1 MNISFY
7 KKVIEHF
14 SRFSCRVILFI
25 SLLFCHVSGN
35 SFGSPLE
42 QVKTAGNISL
52 KLVAVSIPQGLAVLE
67 NKAGCVIN
75 YNKSIFN
82 ESSRINID
90 VKDMSLPQVL
100 KQMLTGTHVGFKFA
114 DEHTV
119 LLYKLP
125 APVKPGKISGKVLD
139 EKGETLP
146 GASVRIIETGNG
158 TQTSVDGEYIL
169 NVAPGTYTL
178 EITYISYQTMRINGI
193 VVTEDKNTPLNIAL
207 KPASSALKEVIV
219 TASYRKA
226 SVDGLLTRQKNAS
239 EISNGISAEQL
250 ARTPDKN
257 IGESLKR
264 ISGVST
270 IDNKF
275 VLVRGIGERYNTA
288 VLDGTILPSTE
299 AQSRNFSFDMI
310 PASLVDN
317 VVVSKTITPDMNASF
332 GGGLIQINTK
342 DIPNENFM
350 SFTAGASYN
359 DQSTGKDFL
368 SHKRGKYDYFGF
380 DDGRRDFPKDLVH
393 TNRSTDPNRALSDA
407 EYQKKVVDQ
416 SKRFTN
422 DNFTMYKYK
431 TAPSQNYQFSIGR
444 LLTLDT
450 TNNNKL
456 GFTGALSYRNTQNI
470 NVIDDQSRG
479 GWDIQ
484 HPELNNGAAYV
495 FNTTLGALL
504 NVGLQLGKNR
514 FSLRNTYTHVYDN
527 TLTRITGYDLENGS
541 SDLAAH
547 KPPNRILEAD
557 DPTYTTLLQNKL
569 SGQHQLGK
577 AKIEWDVARTSVNRE
592 EKDAGIATQRPVLVG
607 NSYQYFYDASKLT
620 EPRINTTSRQHSYNK
635 ESHYSWNLSGTIPF
649 TLAGI
654 RSSVKTGYF
663 GNHKKAEFNWQ
674 IAALASTEKLSDS
687 SRYIP
692 LSQMIDPKNMAYDK
706 YLYAIDP
713 SFLDSYEGKSQIHA
727 GYVMLD
733 NRIFDK
739 LRLVWG
745 LRGEYYKYTEIKQG
759 AIIKGGAENIF
770 SVKPDKRWQWLP
782 SANLTYSPIQ
792 SLNIRGAVSSSVVR
806 PELMDN
812 NPFLRYSPTLDALY
826 GNKGLY
832 STRINS
838 YDLKTEWFPGLGEI
852 ISVGG
857 FYKRFDKPVELN
869 AIMVNGNPNYYL
881 QNADWANVYG
891 LEFELRKN
899 FGFIA
904 DEGFLK
910 NITAYG
916 NLTLQKSTVQNTYTV
931 DPGSG
936 KPYIQV
942 PTQQKRSLYGQSP
955 YLYNLGLQY
964 IGSHL
969 GFNAAYNKSGRKTYI
984 VSDDPTFIEY
994 ERPRDQLDIQIS
1006 YRFLKNKMEVKFNM
1020 ANLTNNIFNVYR
1032 NTASYEKIPGYTG
1045 EPGSDKSKG
1054 LRLKPGF
1061 SNNYEKGDQVMFQQ
1075 RFGRTYSTSLT
1086 YNF

>member
-7 KKVIEHF
+7 KKVIKHF

-25 SLLFCHVSGN
+25 FLLFCHVSGN
-35 SFGSPLE
+35 TFGSAPE
-42 QVKTAGNISL
+42 QVKAAGNISL

-90 VKDMSLPQVL
+90 VKDVSLTQVL
-100 KQMLTGTHVGFKFA
+100 KQMLAGTHVGFKFA

-169 NVAPGTYTL
+169 SVAPGTYTL
-178 EITYISYQTMRINGI
+178 EVTYISYQTMRINGV

-207 KPASSALKEVIV
+207 KPASSALKEVVV

-288 VLDGTILPSTE
+288 MLDGTILPSTE

-393 TNRSTDPNRALSDA
+393 TNRNTDPNRALSDA

-450 TNNNKL
+450 ANNNKL
-456 GFTGALSYRNTQNI
+456 GFTGAISYRNTQNI

-479 GWDIQ
+479 DWNIQ
-484 HPELNNGAAYV
+484 RPDLNTGAAYV

-504 NVGLQLGKNR
+504 NVGLQLGNNR

-527 TLTRITGYDLENGS
+527 TLTRIAGYDLVNG
-541 SDLAAH
+541 DGALKANQ
-547 KPPNRILEAD
+547 PPNRVLEAD

-577 AKIEWDVARTSVNRE
+577 VKIEWDAARTSVSRE
-592 EKDAGIATQRPVLVG
+592 EKDAGIASSRPVLVG
-607 NSYQYFYDASKLT
+607 DSYQYFYYGSKIT
-620 EPRINTTSRQHSYNK
+620 EPRISETSRQHAFNK
-635 ESHYSWNLSGTIPF
+635 ESHYSWNLSGTLPF
-649 TLAGI
+649 TFAGI
-654 RSSVKTGYF
+654 RSSVKAGYF
-663 GNHKKAEFNWQ
+663 GNQKNAEFNWQ
-674 IAALASTEKLSDS
+674 IAALATTEKYADS
-687 SRYIP
+687 VGYKPIGQLISPENI
-692 LSQMIDPKNMAYDK
+692 AYDK
-706 YLYAIDP
+706 YIYAIDP
-713 SFLDSYEGKSQIHA
+713 SFVDSYKGKSQIHA

-904 DEGFLK
+904 DEGILK

-1054 LRLKPGF
+1054 LRLKSGF

>member
-7 KKVIEHF
+7 KKVNKHF
-14 SRFSCRVILFI
+14 FRLSCRVILFMFLALCLT
-25 SLLFCHVSGN
+25 STYT
-35 SFGSPLE
+35 FGLVVVQE
-42 QVKTAGNISL
+42 NGTNNISL
-52 KLVAVSIPQGLAVLE
+52 KLTDVSISEGLTALE
-67 NKAGCVIN
+67 SKAGCVIN

-82 ESSRINID
+82 ESNRISID
-90 VKDMSLPQVL
+90 VKNVTLTQTL
-100 KQMLTGTHVGFKFA
+100 KVMLANTHVAFKFA
-114 DEHTV
+114 DQNTV

-125 APVKPGKISGKVLD
+125 APVKPGKISGRVLD

-146 GASVRIIETGNG
+146 GVSVRVIETGG
-158 TQTSVDGEYIL
+158 GSQTSVNGDYIL
-169 NVAPGTYTL
+169 SLHPGTYTL
-178 EITYISYQTMRINGI
+178 EFSYISFQTQRITGV
-193 VVTEDKNTPLNIAL
+193 VVTEDKNTSLSIAL
-207 KPASSALKEVIV
+207 KPASSALKEVVV
-219 TASYRKA
+219 TATYRKA
-226 SVDGLLTRQKNAS
+226 SVEGLLVRQKNAS

-270 IDNKF
+270 VDNKF
-275 VLVRGIGERYNTA
+275 ILVRGIGERYNTA
-288 VLDGTILPSTE
+288 MMDGTVLPSTE

-310 PASLVDN
+310 PAGLVDN
-317 VVVSKTITPDMNASF
+317 VVVSKTVTPDMNASF
-332 GGGLIQINTK
+332 GGGLIQVNTK

-350 SFTAGASYN
+350 SFTAGAAYN

-380 DDGRRDFPKDLVH
+380 DDGRRDMPTGLVQ
-393 TNRSTDPNRALSDA
+393 TNRTTAPNAALSDA
-407 EYQKKVVDQ
+407 DYQKKVTEQ

-450 TNNNKL
+450 TKNNKL

-470 NVIDDQSRG
+470 NIVDGQSRG
-479 GWDIQ
+479 DWNIQ
-484 HPELNNGAAYV
+484 RPELNNGAAYV

-527 TLTRITGYDLENGS
+527 TLTRIAGYDLVNGPG
-541 SDLAAH
+541 AVKANN
-547 KPPNRILEAD
+547 PPNRVVEAD

-577 AKIEWDVARTSVNRE
+577 VKIEWDVARTSVSRQ
-592 EKDAGIATQRPVLVG
+592 EKNVSIATSSPVLVG
-607 NSYQYFYDASKLT
+607 DSYQYFYEGGSLT
-620 EPRINTTSRQHSYNK
+620 EPNISQTSRQHLGNK
-635 ESHYSWNLSGTIPF
+635 EHHYSWDVSGTLPF
-649 TLAGI
+649 TFAGI
-654 RSSVKTGYF
+654 RSSIKTGYF
-663 GNHKKAEFNWQ
+663 GIQKQAEFDWQ
-674 IAALASTEKLSDS
+674 IAVLALNGSDS
-687 SRYIP
+687 LRYNPISEASKP
-692 LSQMIDPKNMAYDK
+692 ENLSYDK
-706 YLYAIDP
+706 YSYAIQP
-713 SFLDSYEGKSQIHA
+713 FFLDDYKGKSQTHA

-745 LRGEYYKYTEIKQG
+745 LRGEYYKYTEIKYG
-759 AIIKGGAENIF
+759 TNIKGDGGLF
-770 SVKPDKRWQWLP
+770 SLKPDKRWQWLP

-792 SLNIRGAVSSSVVR
+792 SLNVRAAVSSSVVR

-812 NPFLRYSPTLDALY
+812 NPFFRYSAYLDGLY
-826 GNKGLY
+826 GNRGLY

-857 FYKRFDKPVELN
+857 FYKHFDKPAELSYFF
-869 AIMVNGNPNYYL
+869 NGTDNYYL
-881 QNADWANVYG
+881 QSADWAKVYG

-899 FGFIA
+899 FDFIA
-904 DEGFLK
+904 DEGILK

-916 NLTLQKSTVQNTYTV
+916 NLTLQKSRVQATYTV
-931 DPGSG
+931 NNPEVG
-936 KPYIQV
+936 KPQLQV
-942 PTQQKRSLYGQSP
+942 PVEQKRAMYGQSP

-964 IGSHL
+964 IGNHL
-969 GFNAAYNKSGRKTYI
+969 GFNAAYNKSGYKTYI
-984 VSDDPTFIEY
+984 VSDDPSFIDY
-994 ERPRDQLDIQIS
+994 EKPREQLDIQIS
-1006 YRFLKNKMEVKFNM
+1006 YRFLKNKIEIKFN
-1020 ANLTNNIFNVYR
+1020 AGNLTNNVSTFYR
-1032 NTASYEKIPGYTG
+1032 NTASYEKIPNYGG
-1045 EPGSDKSKG
+1045 ADKSKG
-1054 LRLKPGF
+1054 VRLKPGF
-1061 SNNYEKGDQVMFQQ
+1061 TDKYENGDQVRFQQ
-1075 RFGRTYSTSLT
+1075 KFGRTYSTSLI

>member
-7 KKVIEHF
+7 KKVNKHF
-14 SRFSCRVILFI
+14 SRLNYRAILFMF
-25 SLLFCHVSGN
+25 LLFCHVSGN
-35 SFGSPLE
+35 TFGSALKQERAP
-42 QVKTAGNISL
+42 GNISL
-52 KLVAVSIPQGLAVLE
+52 KLVAVSIPDGLAALE
-67 NKAGCVIN
+67 SKAGCVIN

-82 ESSRINID
+82 EGSRINID
-90 VKDMSLPQVL
+90 VKDVTLTQVL
-100 KQMLTGTHVGFKFA
+100 KQVLTGTRVGFKFA

-125 APVKPGKISGKVLD
+125 APIKPGKISGKVLD

-158 TQTSVDGEYIL
+158 TQTSVNGEYIL
-169 NVAPGTYTL
+169 SVAPGTYTL
-178 EITYISYQTMRINGI
+178 EITYISYQTMRISGV
-193 VVTEDKNTPLNIAL
+193 VVTEDKNTSLNISL
-207 KPASSALKEVIV
+207 KPASSALKEVVV

-226 SVDGLLTRQKNAS
+226 SVDGLLIRQKNAS

-288 VLDGTILPSTE
+288 MMDGTVLPSTE

-310 PASLVDN
+310 PSSLVDN
-317 VVVSKTITPDMNASF
+317 VVVSKTVTPDMNASF
-332 GGGLIQINTK
+332 GGGLIQVNTK
-342 DIPNENFM
+342 DIPNENFI
-350 SFTAGASYN
+350 SFTAGAAYN

-380 DDGRRDFPKDLVH
+380 DDGRRDLPTGLEQ
-393 TNRSTDPNRALSDA
+393 TNRNTAPNAALSDA
-407 EYQKKVVDQ
+407 DYQKKVTDQ

-450 TNNNKL
+450 TRNNRL
-456 GFTGALSYRNTQNI
+456 GFTGAISYRNTQNI
-470 NVIDDQSRG
+470 NIIDDQSRG
-479 GWDIQ
+479 DWNIQ
-484 HPELNNGAAYV
+484 RPDLNTGAAYV

-527 TLTRITGYDLENGS
+527 TLTRIAGYNLVDGPGAVKANE
-541 SDLAAH
+541 
-547 KPPNRILEAD
+547 PPNRVVEAD
-557 DPTYTTLLQNKL
+557 APTYTTLLQNKL

-577 AKIEWDVARTSVNRE
+577 VKIEWDAARTSVSRQ
-592 EKDAGIATQRPVLVG
+592 EKNVSIASSGPVLIG
-607 NSYQYFYDASKLT
+607 NSYQYFYGGGSLT
-620 EPRINTTSRQHSYNK
+620 EPTISQTSRQHLSNK
-635 ESHYSWNLSGTIPF
+635 EHHYSWDVSGTLPF
-649 TLAGI
+649 TFAGI
-654 RSSVKTGYF
+654 RSSIKTGYF
-663 GNHKKAEFNWQ
+663 GIQKKAEFDWQ
-674 IAALASTEKLSDS
+674 IAVLAYNGPDSLKYKPISEASKPENLS
-687 SRYIP
+687 
-692 LSQMIDPKNMAYDK
+692 YDK
-706 YLYAIDP
+706 YSYGIQP
-713 SFLDSYEGKSQIHA
+713 FFLDSYKGKSQTHA

-745 LRGEYYKYTEIKQG
+745 LRGEYYKYTEIKYG
-759 AIIKGGAENIF
+759 ANIKGDKGVF

-792 SLNIRGAVSSSVVR
+792 SLNVRAAVSSSVVR

-812 NPFLRYSPTLDALY
+812 NPFFRYSAYLDGLY
-826 GNKGLY
+826 GNRGLY

-857 FYKRFDKPVELN
+857 FYKRFDKPAELSYFY
-869 AIMVNGNPNYYL
+869 NGTDNYYL
-881 QNADWANVYG
+881 QSADWAKVYG

-904 DEGFLK
+904 DEGILK

-916 NLTLQKSTVQNTYTV
+916 NLTLQKSRVQATYAV
-931 DPGSG
+931 DNPEVG
-936 KPYIQV
+936 KPQLQV
-942 PTQQKRSLYGQSP
+942 PVEQKRAMYGQSP
-955 YLYNLGLQY
+955 YLYNVGLQY
-964 IGSHL
+964 IGNHL
-969 GFNAAYNKSGRKTYI
+969 GFNAAYNKSGYKTYI
-984 VSDDPTFIEY
+984 VSDDPTAIEY
-994 ERPRDQLDIQIS
+994 EKPREQLDIQIS
-1006 YRFLKNKMEVKFNM
+1006 YRFLKNKIEIKFN
-1020 ANLTNNIFNVYR
+1020 AGNLTNNISTFYR
-1032 NTASYEKIPGYTG
+1032 NTASYENIPNYGG
-1045 EPGSDKSKG
+1045 ADKSKG
-1054 LRLKPGF
+1054 MRLKPGF
-1061 SNNYEKGDQVMFQQ
+1061 TNKYENGDQVRFQQ
-1075 RFGRTYSTSLT
+1075 KFGRTYSTSLI

>member
-7 KKVIEHF
+7 KKVIKHF
-14 SRFSCRVILFI
+14 SRFSCRAILFI
-25 SLLFCHVSGN
+25 CLLVSHVSGN
-35 SFGSPLE
+35 LFGSSLKQLKAP
-42 QVKTAGNISL
+42 GSINL
-52 KLVAVSIPQGLAVLE
+52 KLVAVSIPEGLAVLE

-90 VKDMSLPQVL
+90 AKEETLTQVL
-100 KQMLTGTHVGFKFA
+100 KQMLAGTHVGFKFA
-114 DEHTV
+114 DERTV

-158 TQTSVDGEYIL
+158 TQTSVDGGYL
-169 NVAPGTYTL
+169 LSVAPGTYTL
-178 EITYISYQTMRINGI
+178 EITYISYQTTRISG
-193 VVTEDKNTPLNIAL
+193 VVVAEDKNTPLNISL
-207 KPASSALKEVIV
+207 KPASSALKEVVV
-219 TASYRKA
+219 TANYRKA
-226 SVDGLLTRQKNAS
+226 SVDGLLIRQRNAS

-288 VLDGTILPSTE
+288 MMDGTVLPSTE

-310 PASLVDN
+310 PAGLVDN

-368 SHKRGKYDYFGF
+368 SHKRGKSDYFGF
-380 DDGRRDFPKDLVH
+380 DDGRRDFPTGLVH
-393 TNRSTDPNRALSDA
+393 TNRTTAPNTGLSDA

-456 GFTGALSYRNTQNI
+456 GFTGAISYRNTQNI

-479 GWDIQ
+479 GSSGWNIKRPD
-484 HPELNNGAAYV
+484 LNTGASYV

-527 TLTRITGYDLENGS
+527 TLTRIVGYDLDNGS
-541 SDLAAH
+541 SYIPIH
-547 KPPNRILEAD
+547 TPNRIVEAD

-577 AKIEWDVARTSVNRE
+577 VKIEWDAARTSVSRE
-592 EKDAGIATQRPVLVG
+592 EKDAGIATMRPVLIG
-607 NSYQYFYDASKLT
+607 DGYQYFYTASSIT
-620 EPRINTTSRQHSYNK
+620 EARISETSRQHAFNK
-635 ESHYSWNLSGTIPF
+635 ETHYSWNLSGTLPF

-654 RSSVKTGYF
+654 RSSLKAGYF
-663 GNHKKAEFNWQ
+663 GNHKKAEFDWQ
-674 IAALASTEKLSDS
+674 IAALATTEQYADS
-687 SRYIP
+687 VRYKPIGEIINP
-692 LSQMIDPKNMAYDK
+692 ANIAYDK
-706 YLYAIDP
+706 FVYTIDP
-713 SFLDSYEGKSQIHA
+713 SFLDSYKGKSQIHA

-759 AIIKGGAENIF
+759 AVIKSGVDNF
-770 SVKPDKRWQWLP
+770 QVKPDKRWQWLP
-782 SANLTYSPIQ
+782 SANLTYSPIE

-812 NPFLRYSPTLDALY
+812 NRFFRFSPILDGLY

-838 YDLKTEWFPGLGEI
+838 YDIKTEWFPGLGEI

-857 FYKRFDKPVELN
+857 FYKHFDKPAELS
-869 AIMVNGNPNYYL
+869 AILVNGNPNYYL
-881 QNADWANVYG
+881 QSADWSKVYG

-904 DEGFLK
+904 DEGILK
-910 NITAYG
+910 NLTAYG
-916 NLTLQKSTVQNTYTV
+916 NLTLQKSTVQATYTV
-931 DPGSG
+931 DNPEAG
-936 KPYIQV
+936 KPQLQV
-942 PTQQKRSLYGQSP
+942 PVQQKRPMYGQSP
-955 YLYNLGLQY
+955 YLYSLGLQY
-964 IGSHL
+964 TGNHL
-969 GFNAAYNKSGRKTYI
+969 GFNVAYNKSSYKTYI
-984 VSDDPTFIEY
+984 VSDLPGLIEY
-994 ERPRDQLDIQIS
+994 EKAREQLDIQIS
-1006 YRFLKNKMEVKFNM
+1006 YRFLKNKVEIKVN
-1020 ANLTNNIFNVYR
+1020 AGNLTNNASTIYR
-1032 NTASYEKIPGYTG
+1032 NTGSYEFITG
-1045 EPGSDKSKG
+1045 SASADQTKNY
-1054 LRLKPGF
+1054 RLKPGF
-1061 SNNYEKGDQVMFQQ
+1061 TNNYEKEDQIMFQQ
-1075 RFGRTYSTSLT
+1075 KFGRTYSTSII